1 MPPKRVLLTETHQ
14 TFLGVVR
21 LILKDTGCTMLTAAN
36 ELSLAEAAIGGRFDR
51 VLADL
56 SFPLFKY
63 IQQNSWRDFFWR
75 EEKITQIR

>member
-1 MPPKRVLLTETHQ
+1 
-14 TFLGVVR
+14 
-21 LILKDTGCTMLTAAN
+21 MLTAAN